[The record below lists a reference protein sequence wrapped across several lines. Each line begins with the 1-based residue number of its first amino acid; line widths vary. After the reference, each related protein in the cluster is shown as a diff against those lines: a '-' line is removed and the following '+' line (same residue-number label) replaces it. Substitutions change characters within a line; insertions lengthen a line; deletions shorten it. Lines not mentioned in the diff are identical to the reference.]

1 MRQFFKQ
8 VGLSIALLNVLVISA
23 QGTFVEIDTK
33 TYNLY
38 MAKEWKQLLN
48 YGHRA
53 IKEGTDYYYLR
64 TRVGIAAYELKKYY
78 VASRHFAKALRFNE
92 GDEVMQEYLYYSY
105 TFTNRFEEA
114 NKLSKQ
120 FSAILLEKLKLKPIR
135 PIDFIVIEGGT
146 KLPDKSTYQSAIT
159 GSNTNSVNPAVYTQ
173 IGVGHSIKKR
183 LSVFHALTYFGQ
195 SSYTGDLT
203 QGQYYVKASIPFKN
217 GWQISPA
224 VHYLHQRIIT
234 ETLPPPPLPGMPRL
248 KPISTT
254 STSNIFVG
262 ALSLRKQFGIWNF
275 GLSNTVSNM
284 LSKNLLLH
292 GASAS
297 CAPLGNNKML
307 LGGTYFLHT
316 TDAYVSVAQSFIGS
330 LQVQPFSRL
339 QITFSYLNN
348 TAQNIVEE
356 NGYLVN
362 NAFDL
367 TNWRAAILA
376 SYQLS
381 SKWSVYATGQLED
394 KTEGISFYN
403 YQYTILVA
411 GIKITP

>member
-1 MRQFFKQ
+1 MQQLFKR
-8 VGLSIALLNVLVISA
+8 VGLSISLLSTFVISA
-23 QGTFVEIDTK
+23 QDAFVEVDTK

-53 IKEGTDYYYLR
+53 IKEGIDYYYLR

-78 VASRHFAKALRFNE
+78 VASRHFTEALRFNE
-92 GDEVMQEYLYYSY
+92 GDELMQEYLYYSY

-120 FSAILLEKLKLKPIR
+120 FSAILLEKLKLKPKR
-135 PIDFIVIEGGT
+135 PIDFVVIEGGT
-146 KLPDKSTYQSAIT
+146 KLPDKSAYQSVIT
-159 GSNTNSVNPAVYTQ
+159 GRNTNTVNPAVYTQ
-173 IGVGHSIKKR
+173 VGVGHSIKKR
-183 LSVFHALTYFGQ
+183 LSLFHALTYFGQ
-195 SSYTGDLT
+195 NSYVGNLT
-203 QGQYYVKASIPFKN
+203 QGQYYVKVSIPLKN
-217 GWQISPA
+217 GWQVSPA
-224 VHYLHQRIIT
+224 GHYLHQRIIT
-234 ETLPPPPLPGMPRL
+234 ETIPSPPLPGMPPP
-248 KPISTT
+248 KSISTT

-262 ALSLRKQFGIWNF
+262 ALTIRKQLGIWNF

-284 LSKNLLLH
+284 FNKNLLLH
-292 GASAS
+292 GALAS
-297 CAPLGNNKML
+297 CAPLGNTKIV

-316 TDAYVSVAQSFIGS
+316 TDAYVSTAQSFIGS
-330 LQVQPFSRL
+330 LQVQPIPRW
-339 QITFSYLNN
+339 QVTFSYLSNA
-348 TAQNIVEE
+348 AQNIVEE

-367 TNWRAAILA
+367 TNWRAAIFV
-376 SYQLS
+376 SYQLN

-403 YQYTILVA
+403 YRYTILVA